1 MGMFSVFV
9 KTKNNKLK
17 MDAFRVGPI
26 HMQSVFMVDPVKV
39 KAVAAFQVSQ
49 VMNINKLHIPVW
61 CQRAI
66 FFY

>member
-26 HMQSVFMVDPVKV
+26 DMRSIYRVDLV
-39 KAVAAFQVSQ
+39 KAFAAFQVF
-49 VMNINKLHIPVW
+49 KL
-61 CQRAI
+61 
-66 FFY
+66 

>member
-1 MGMFSVFV
+1 
-9 KTKNNKLK
+9 

>member
-9 KTKNNKLK
+9 KTKNNKFK

-26 HMQSVFMVDPVKV
+26 DLQSVFRVDPVKV

-49 VMNINKLHIPVW
+49 VININKLRIPVW
-61 CQRAI
+61 CQTTI
-66 FFY
+66 FL